1 MLVPVSAQGRRTP
14 PTHDTVP
21 SGQTGGVQQRELGWD
36 DAWESTW
43 AAAATDHLIPARITR
58 IDKGG
63 LSVDGAGVSFG
74 RQLIVANKEARDA
87 VVGDW
92 CGLNPDAARI
102 EVRLPRRS
110 VLERRSP
117 GADRDDLALSA
128 KAVAANLDHLLVLQ
142 PLDTGVNP
150 ARLVRELVIAWESG
164 ARPAVVLTKS
174 DQVDATQL
182 AAARSAAAEAAPGV
196 DVVAVSNLT
205 GSGLDELRPLLAP
218 GVTVALLGASGA
230 GKSSLVNALA
240 GRRVALTGNVRESDL
255 RGRHTTVT
263 GQLLALSGGGLLID
277 TPGIRGVGLWQA
289 WDGLALAFPEVT
301 SAARSCRF
309 EDCAHQGEDGCAA
322 ETAVSTER
330 LEQYRSLA
338 DELTRLDEQLEVRSR
353 DRQRETNQRARR
365 KAQRRRPKG

>member
-1 MLVPVSAQGRRTP
+1 MPRCKTGPVLRS
-14 PTHDTVP
+14 
-21 SGQTGGVQQRELGWD
+21 ELGWD
-36 DAWESTW
+36 DTWEATW
-43 AAAATDHLIPARITR
+43 TDANRPELIPVRVTR

-63 LSVDGAGVSFG
+63 LSVDGADLSFG
-74 RQLIVANKEARDA
+74 RQLIVASKEARDA

-117 GADRDDLALSA
+117 GADRDDLALTA

-142 PLDTGVNP
+142 PLDTGVNV

-164 ARPAVVLTKS
+164 AQPAVVLTKS
-174 DQVDATQL
+174 DQVDAETL
-182 AAARSAAAEAAPGV
+182 AEARAVAAEAAPGV

-205 GSGLDELRPLLAP
+205 GHGLHELRPLLTP
-218 GVTVALLGASGA
+218 GTSVALLGASGA

-240 GRRVALTGNVRESDL
+240 GRRIALTGNVRERDL

-263 GQLLALSGGGLLID
+263 GQLLALTDGGLLID

-289 WDGLALAFPEVT
+289 WHGLSMAFSDVE
-301 SAARSCRF
+301 AAASGCRF
-309 EDCAHQGEDGCAA
+309 EDCAHTGEAGCAVDG
-322 ETAVSTER
+322 AVDSQR
-330 LEQYRSLA
+330 LELYRSLHE
-338 DELTRLDEQLEVRSR
+338 ELTRLDDELDERRREQQ
-353 DRQRETNQRARR
+353 RQTNQRSRR
-365 KAQRRRPKG
+365 KAQRRRPRP